1 MSEDLSATE
10 CQSRIEQFTQVTQT
24 DEALAQFYLQDRN
37 WDVEASITAFLERNN
52 GEKEKE
58 ERPRKR
64 VKLNV
69 SDSLKNFIK
78 EQIDPIKKELPDK
91 ITFISWNIDG
101 LDDKNI
107 VQRTLEVV
115 KTIQKRKVDIVF
127 LQEIVPQTYDIL
139 KSKLSSEYL
148 LTEKKTTYFTVVLL
162 KRSTL
167 NLESVAIK
175 PFENSSMCRDLTI
188 VNATLQNG
196 IKFVLINTHLESTKD
211 FAEPRMKQLEEA
223 FKIAKD
229 ENENS
234 TVILAGDMN
243 ARDTEVKKVG
253 IPDGIEDLWISLGER
268 KECQYTWDTLRNNN
282 LHINGKFK
290 PRCRFDRVYFRPS
303 TMKKITAEHFGL
315 CGIEKVQG
323 TQCFPSDHWGIYC
336 VFNIS
341 KNSKKN

>member
-10 CQSRIEQFTQVTQT
+10 CQSRVEQFTQVTLT
-24 DEALAQFYLQDRN
+24 DEALAQFYLQDHN
-37 WDVEASITAFLERNN
+37 WDVDSSITAYLEQNR

-58 ERPRKR
+58 GPPNKRP
-64 VKLNV
+64 KLNV

-78 EQIDPIKKELPDK
+78 EQIDPIKKEFPDK
-91 ITFISWNIDG
+91 ISFITWNIDG
-101 LDDKNI
+101 LDEKNI

-127 LQEIVPQTYDIL
+127 FQEIVPQTYDIL
-139 KSKLSSEYL
+139 KSNLSSEYV
-148 LTEKKTTYFTVVLL
+148 LTQKKVAYFTVVLL
-162 KRSTL
+162 KRSTI
-167 NLESVAIK
+167 NLESVVVK

-188 VNATLQNG
+188 VNAALQNG
-196 IKFVLINTHLESTKD
+196 TKFVLINTHLESTKD
-211 FAEPRMKQLEEA
+211 FAEARMKQLKEA
-223 FKIAKD
+223 FKTVKE
-229 ENENS
+229 ENRNV

-253 IPDGIEDLWISLGER
+253 IPDGIEDLWISMGER
-268 KECQYTWDTLRNNN
+268 KECQYTWDTLRNTN

-290 PRCRFDRVYFRPS
+290 PRCRFDRVYFRS
-303 TMKKITAEHFGL
+303 SEMKEISAEHFGL

-323 TQCFPSDHWGIYC
+323 AQCFPSDHWGIYC

-341 KNSKKN
+341 KDSKDN